1 MRKFR
6 ARTRRAI
13 PIITF
18 TVLLLAASIHA
29 AVKAFNVTFY
39 LANTP
44 GGSEVT
50 IFKKGETVYVYASP
64 PPEGT
69 TLVIEV
75 RLIYPS
81 EAGRTPIVLLA
92 RRTVRLSGTTLLTTH
107 VIQDTDPEGTYAIRI
122 LVTDPATGDSRDV
135 DLSFDVRS
143 PIPWEL
149 IVPLIVVAAAGTAGF
164 LVIRHRRL
172 KQVTLVQAAPPAPP
186 GFETQIV
193 QPGTITIRA
202 PTGGTMTLT
211 AILQAGTQSIPIT
224 RLPQEFGRADFVNI
238 APKETINAIS
248 RKHFMIGYDYSQG
261 TFYIQDLGSTNG
273 TYVNGVDIRGK
284 GLVPLKN
291 GDRISVAGVLDLTF
305 VSSPAGSSQPGE
317 LFTPGSA

>member
-1 MRKFR
+1 MGKLRG
-6 ARTRRAI
+6 AI
-13 PIITF
+13 PAMAF
-18 TVLLLAASIHA
+18 AVLLLAVSIHA
-29 AVKAFNVTFY
+29 AVKVFNVTFY

-44 GGSEVT
+44 GGPEVT
-50 IFKKGETVYVYASP
+50 TFKKGDIVYVYASP

-75 RLIYPS
+75 RLIYPP

-92 RRTVRLSGTTLLTTH
+92 RRTVKLSGTTLLTTH
-107 VIQDTDPEGTYAIRI
+107 TIQDTDPEGSYAIRI
-122 LVTDPATGDSRDV
+122 LITDPATGDSRDV

-164 LVIRHRRL
+164 LIVRQRRS
-172 KQVTLVQAAPPAPP
+172 KQATLVQAAPPGLAPSP
-186 GFETQIV
+186 ETQIA
-193 QPGTITIRA
+193 QQGTVTIRA
-202 PTGGTMTLT
+202 PTGETMTLT
-211 AILQAGTQSIPIT
+211 AILQAGTQNIPIT
-224 RLPQEFGRADFVNI
+224 RLPQEFGRADFVNV
-238 APKETINAIS
+238 APREMINAIS
-248 RKHFMIGYDYSQG
+248 RRHFMIGYDYSQG

-291 GDRISVAGVLDLTF
+291 GDRINVAGVLDLTF
-305 VSSPAGSSQPGE
+305 VSSPAGSGQPGE
-317 LFTPGSA
+317 LFTPGGA

>member
-1 MRKFR
+1 MKRLR
-6 ARTRRAI
+6 DVMLAI
-13 PIITF
+13 ALV
-18 TVLLLAASIHA
+18 VLSSALCIHA
-29 AVKAFNVTFY
+29 AVRVFNVTFY

-44 GGSEVT
+44 GGPEVT
-50 IFKKGETVYVYASP
+50 TFKRGETVYVYASP

-75 RLIYPS
+75 RLIYPP

-92 RRTVRLSGTTLLTTH
+92 RKPVTLSGTTLLTTH
-107 VIQDTDPEGTYAIRI
+107 TIQSTDPEGTYAIRI

-135 DLSFDVRS
+135 DLSFEVRS

-164 LVIRHRRL
+164 LIVKQRRA
-172 KQVTLVQAAPPAPP
+172 KQAALVQAVPPGPAPSI
-186 GFETQIV
+186 ETQIA
-193 QPGTITIRA
+193 QPGTVTIRA
-202 PTGGTMTLT
+202 PTGETMTLT

-224 RLPQEFGRADFVNI
+224 RLPQEFGRADFASI
-238 APKETINAIS
+238 APREMINAIS
-248 RKHFMIGYDYSQG
+248 RRHFMIGYDYSQG
-261 TFYIQDLGSTNG
+261 AFYIQDLGSTNG

-305 VSSPAGSSQPGE
+305 VSSPTGAGQPGE